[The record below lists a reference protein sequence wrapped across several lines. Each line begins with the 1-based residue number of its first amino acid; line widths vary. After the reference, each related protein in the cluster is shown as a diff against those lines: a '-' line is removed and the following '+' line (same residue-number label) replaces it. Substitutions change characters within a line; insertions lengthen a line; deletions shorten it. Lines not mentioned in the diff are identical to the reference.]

1 MASSRY
7 LAENVVDALFDD
19 DFGLSDEDNSE
30 DNEDDCI
37 HGYLGSSFFTAAEL
51 GDQDLQEDEDL
62 ADNEVE
68 SAEIGEY
75 EVEKSAVNEEDII
88 NEARLPL
95 INEGEVAADVLRSA
109 ELSANDRSV
118 DNVDSMSDRL
128 QLPVTL
134 EGEVLRLA
142 GLGELN
148 HSEDTA
154 ITSGPVSNKLIF
166 RVVLS
171 DIIRYYICTK
181 PQLCIISL
189 HICK

>member
-7 LAENVVDALFDD
+7 LAENVVVALFDD
-19 DFGLSDEDNSE
+19 NFGLSDEDNSE

-37 HGYLGSSFFTAAEL
+37 HGYLSSSFFTGAEP
-51 GDQDLQEDEDL
+51 GDQDLQDEEL
-62 ADNEVE
+62 ADNKVE

-88 NEARLPL
+88 NEAQLPL
-95 INEGEVAADVLRSA
+95 INEGKVAADVLRSA

-118 DNVDSMSDRL
+118 DNVDSMLDRL

-134 EGEVLRLA
+134 KGEVLRLA
-142 GLGELN
+142 GLGESN

-154 ITSGPVSNKLIF
+154 ITSAPVSSKIIF

>member
-37 HGYLGSSFFTAAEL
+37 HGYLGSFFTAAEL
-51 GDQDLQEDEDL
+51 GDQDLQEDEEL

-68 SAEIGEY
+68 SAEIGEC

-95 INEGEVAADVLRSA
+95 INEDKVAAGVLRSA

-118 DNVDSMSDRL
+118 DNVDSMSDHL
-128 QLPVTL
+128 QLPAML
-134 EGEVLRLA
+134 KGEVLRLA
-142 GLGELN
+142 GLGESN
-148 HSEDTA
+148 HSEDIA
-154 ITSGPVSNKLIF
+154 ITSAPVSSKIIF

>member
-7 LAENVVDALFDD
+7 FAENVVDALFDD
-19 DFGLSDEDNSE
+19 DFGLLDEDNSK

-37 HGYLGSSFFTAAEL
+37 HDYLGSSFFMAAEP
-51 GDQDLQEDEDL
+51 GDQDLQEDEEL

-88 NEARLPL
+88 DEARLPL

-109 ELSANDRSV
+109 ELSANDQSV

-128 QLPVTL
+128 QLPDTL

-142 GLGELN
+142 GLGESN

-154 ITSGPVSNKLIF
+154 ITSAPVSNKLIF

-189 HICK
+189 HTCK

>member
-1 MASSRY
+1 MYSW
-7 LAENVVDALFDD
+7 LFGQFIFTGAEP
-19 DFGLSDEDNSE
+19 
-30 DNEDDCI
+30 
-37 HGYLGSSFFTAAEL
+37 
-51 GDQDLQEDEDL
+51 GDQDLQEDEEL

-75 EVEKSAVNEEDII
+75 EVEKVAVNEEDII
-88 NEARLPL
+88 IEARLPL

-118 DNVDSMSDRL
+118 DSMSDRL

-142 GLGELN
+142 GLGESN

-154 ITSGPVSNKLIF
+154 ITSAPVSSKIIF

-171 DIIRYYICTK
+171 DIIRYYICIK

-189 HICK
+189 HISK